1 MVAAIYEYQNVN
13 FGEVSSF
20 FIASKSK
27 IVLELMAIIK
37 SLDSLVTQH
46 DPGNM

>member
-1 MVAAIYEYQNVN
+1 MVAIIGEYQNVN

-27 IVLELMAIIK
+27 IDLELNRSKYIIRF
-37 SLDSLVTQH
+37 
-46 DPGNM
+46 PC

>member
-1 MVAAIYEYQNVN
+1 MVAVIYEYQNVN

-27 IVLELMAIIK
+27 IDLELMSVIK
-37 SLDSLVTQH
+37 SLDSLVNKT
-46 DPGNM
+46 